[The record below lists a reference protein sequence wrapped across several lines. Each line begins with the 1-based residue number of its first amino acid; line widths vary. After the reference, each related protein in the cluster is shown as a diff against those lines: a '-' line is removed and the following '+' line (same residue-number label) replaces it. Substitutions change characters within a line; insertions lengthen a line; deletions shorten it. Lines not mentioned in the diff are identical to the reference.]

1 MANRLHQPHVPLP
14 EIHWSPNEQ
23 WVWRTLRREERVD
36 FNERCGVKLVAWED
50 EAWNEEEKARRL
62 IRPEFLYTILL
73 HEPWRGA
80 LSNWGVRLRGAYL
93 EAPIMMPNAEIGH
106 EVWLAGCPPR

>member
-80 LSNWGVRLRGAYL
+80 LSNWGVRLRG
-93 EAPIMMPNAEIGH
+93 G
-106 EVWLAGCPPR
+106 VS